1 MIKKMIYLS
10 LDNLEVYKLA
20 RVYSRKGW
28 EIYEKFDWQQRKVIG
43 DQAVRSI
50 DSVGAN
56 IAEGYGRFHYLDKN
70 KFYYIARGSLFE
82 SKHWMEL
89 LKERKLVSEEK
100 YAEMLEVHK
109 NILLKLNLL
118 IKSQYN
124 KKND

>member
-1 MIKKMIYLS
+1 MLEN
-10 LDNLEVYKLA
+10 LDVYKLA
-20 RVYSRKGW
+20 RDYSRRGW
-28 EIYEKFDWQQRKVIG
+28 EMYEKFDWQQRKVIG
-43 DQAVRSI
+43 DQAITSI

-82 SKHWMEL
+82 SKHWLEL

-118 IKSQYN
+118 IKSQLN
-124 KKND
+124 QKSIS